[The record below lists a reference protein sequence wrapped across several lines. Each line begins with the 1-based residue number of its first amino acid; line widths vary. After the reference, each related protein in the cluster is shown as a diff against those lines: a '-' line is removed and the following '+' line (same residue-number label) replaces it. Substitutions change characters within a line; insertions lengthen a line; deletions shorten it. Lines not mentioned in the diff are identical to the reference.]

1 MDYEKELATGT
12 FHIRLHQYL
21 RMYTSEQELAEM
33 TEDNVLHFDMETGT
47 YTISYEDLKKK
58 SDEETLKFLDKHNID
73 LKDTK

>member
-33 TEDNVLHFDMETGT
+33 ADDNVLHFDMETGA
-47 YTISYEDLKKK
+47 YTISYADLKQK
-58 SDEETLKFLDKHNID
+58 SDEETVKFLEKHNID
-73 LKDTK
+73 LNTIK

>member
-21 RMYTSEQELAEM
+21 RMYASEQELAEM
-33 TEDNVLHFDMETGT
+33 AEDNVLHFDMETGA

-73 LKDTK
+73 LKNTK

>member
-21 RMYTSEQELAEM
+21 RMYASEQELAEM

-58 SDEETLKFLDKHNID
+58 SDEETLKFLEKHNID
-73 LKDTK
+73 LKNTK